1 MLMNCIFNQIN
12 DAFHNYLSL
21 YIGVTRVTI
30 VMLLPY
36 LHHTM
41 SLQLSFWH
49 MWMCAAKFLF
59 MVPCMVSIANTSV
72 NIKMSCRIMHCA
84 LRRPFYG
91 APKMAGALDC
101 NAPQAN
107 LGNVKVGFCFKHNC
121 FSKTRS
127 KEACE
132 VRYSTQWKVKTYVN
146 INTNTKWK
154 VKAYVNI
161 NTSTKWKVKAYVN
174 INTSTRCMTLRLII

>member
-146 INTNTKWK
+146 INTSTKWK

-161 NTSTKWKVKAYVN
+161 NTSTK
-174 INTSTRCMTLRLII
+174 CMTLRLII